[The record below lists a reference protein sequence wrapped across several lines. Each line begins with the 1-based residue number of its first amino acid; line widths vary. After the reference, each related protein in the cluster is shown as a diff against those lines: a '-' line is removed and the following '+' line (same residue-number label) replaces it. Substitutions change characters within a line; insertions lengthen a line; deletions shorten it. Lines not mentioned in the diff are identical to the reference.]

1 MYLASKN
8 PKKRGWLRELPG
20 WKGGV
25 LFRGKKN
32 QFEMTSLMAFFIV
45 FFEMTLIS
53 CVCLDDLFPVVLRLS
68 HLGMKKERHCQYR
81 VLDPC
86 AVPPPPPLLIT
97 SSLGWKKTST
107 ITNIIRNCH
116 YKPCSQRLT
125 FCRQTLTIND
135 FQWKT
140 VQKLLTLK
148 RSLILHERVSL
159 CLAIAELF
167 PAHY

>member
-1 MYLASKN
+1 MAAWAPRLKGRGFVSGE
-8 PKKRGWLRELPG
+8 KKSIR
-20 WKGGV
+20 
-25 LFRGKKN
+25 
-32 QFEMTSLMAFFIV
+32 
-45 FFEMTLIS
+45 
-53 CVCLDDLFPVVLRLS
+53 DDLTHGVFYCFHRNDIDILCLSWWFVSSRLAVITPGDEKREALS
-68 HLGMKKERHCQYR
+68 IQSVRSMC
-81 VLDPC
+81 C
-86 AVPPPPPLLIT
+86 ASPPPLLIT